1 MKAEWESSKLAHE
14 ATRAEFESYKVGYS
28 AEEFSIFVIQQK
40 QREHPQALCHV
51 IMTSYEHISLVTSQH
66 FSDQTRAY
74 LALGNGDSALIGSTE
89 DTMCCASEKLLKNNE
104 AQLGFYIVVD
114 FHFSRRVFNMIFF
127 CIEPVESA
135 DYVVYM

>member
-1 MKAEWESSKLAHE
+1 
-14 ATRAEFESYKVGYS
+14 
-28 AEEFSIFVIQQK
+28 
-40 QREHPQALCHV
+40 
-51 IMTSYEHISLVTSQH
+51 MTSYEHISLVTSQH